1 MRYGLL
7 IVHLSLLGAVAA
19 LVTSLDLTLAATSAA
34 LLIAAGPLALA
45 AKGLCANSRYTQ
57 QWLSIAM
64 VFYVGL
70 SLVETIASQAQSLSA
85 IIVFLTSGIELCLL
99 FVTLRRAQ
107 RGSREST
114 ES

>member
-1 MRYGLL
+1 MRRTLL
-7 IVHLSLLGAVAA
+7 IVHLLLFGAVIA
-19 LVTSLDLTLAATSAA
+19 LVTSLGLTAVVAGAL

-45 AKGLCANSRYTQ
+45 VRGLAAGSPYTH

-70 SLVETIASQAQSLSA
+70 GLVETIASQAQSISA
-85 IIVFLTSGIELCLL
+85 IVLLLSSGLELNLL
-99 FVTLRRAQ
+99 FVMLRRARQ
-107 RGSREST
+107 ASRGST